1 MIKENKMFKVYGKES
16 CAPCRTVK
24 MILDKKGIAY
34 DYIDIEE
41 DVEALDE
48 MIGLYEMTTVPIVV
62 SKGRVMYGYTPS
74 ILMDMIKDYYE
85 QQKL

>member
-1 MIKENKMFKVYGKES
+1 MIKVYGKES
-16 CAPCRTVK
+16 CAPCKMVK
-24 MILDKKGIAY
+24 MILDKKGIEY
-34 DYIDIEE
+34 EYK
-41 DVEALDE
+41 DVELDSEAMDE
-48 MIGLYEMTTVPIVV
+48 MISLYEVTTVPIVV

>member
-1 MIKENKMFKVYGKES
+1 MSKFKIYGRKS
-16 CAPCRTVK
+16 CAPCSTVK
-24 MILDKKGIAY
+24 AILDRKGIEY
-34 DYIDIEE
+34 EYK
-41 DVEALDE
+41 DVELDSEAMDE
-48 MIGLYEMTTVPIVV
+48 MISLYEVTTVPIVV

>member
-1 MIKENKMFKVYGKES
+1 MFKVYGKES
-16 CAPCRTVK
+16 CAPCKTVK
-24 MILDKKGIAY
+24 MILNKKSVAY
-34 DYIDIEE
+34 EYIDIEE
-41 DVEALDE
+41 DAKKLDE

-85 QQKL
+85 QQKI